1 MNQLICDGVR
11 LGLTTHLPDLESAV
25 YELESRLKTMG
36 IEVEL
41 SGMMRLYDEA
51 DRLLE
56 VC

>member
-11 LGLTTHLPDLESAV
+11 LGFTTHLPNLEAAV
-25 YELESRLKTMG
+25 YELEARLKTMG

-51 DRLLE
+51 NRLLE

>member
-11 LGLTTHLPDLESAV
+11 LGFNVKGDNLADAV
-25 YELESRLKTMG
+25 DELERVCARLG

>member
-1 MNQLICDGVR
+1 MNQLICDGVKLR
-11 LGLTTHLPDLESAV
+11 FATKNGNLTDAV
-25 YELESRLKTMG
+25 DELERVCSVLG

-51 DRLLE
+51 DRLVE

>member
-11 LGLTTHLPDLESAV
+11 LCFATKSGNLADAVDDLERVCA
-25 YELESRLKTMG
+25 LMG

-41 SGMMRLYDEA
+41 SGIMRLYNEA

>member
-1 MNQLICDGVR
+1 MNQLICDEVR
-11 LGLTTHLPDLESAV
+11 LGFNVKGDNLADAV
-25 YELESRLKTMG
+25 DELERVCARLG